1 MRPVAALRGLAQRGG
16 TTLLILAVALV
27 ATGAAATGPIYYQ
40 AARTS
45 ILRDTVATASFIG
58 RGYEANE
65 TGAVP
70 GLLGQLAPQ
79 LQSQLDQG
87 LGSLSGRGLF
97 APPIDSVETS
107 LPFPQFQASIPL
119 VWRSGVCGQLRI
131 RGACPRSRDQV
142 IVSSRLAAQAGWHI
156 GQRLTFAGWNAFTIS
171 GIYRLPNQNLGY
183 WFGRGSVYFSTSSLI
198 RSSSNNVDG
207 MFTPRATLEQGPP
220 TQQGMAV
227 VDDMMR
233 GARITGDEVPQ
244 LESAM
249 TSFSTSTVLTGQQ
262 VLVSTAIPATLH
274 TVESSW
280 RSVAVPVA
288 LITVQLLVLCL
299 LLLFLA
305 VTDAIEARGP
315 EVALAKLR
323 GQGGWRTVAFG
334 MSEPV
339 ALLALA
345 LPAGTLAGW
354 GATAAL
360 GRVLLRPGTAVVLP
374 PLAWAAA
381 GAATAGGLAA
391 VVVAARRTLRRPALD
406 EWQRS
411 GRRATDRGWVVDAV
425 LAVGAAAGLLELTV
439 SGQIGSAG
447 HGVLGLL
454 VPGLLGLAVAVVAS
468 RLLPLAC
475 RAAFARTGKRG
486 SLGLYLA
493 LRHLARRPGGVRT
506 TIILATAFALAAFA
520 VAAWSVGRD
529 NEQLV
534 ATTQVGAPTVLTV
547 SAPPGRDLGAA
558 VATADPGGRMA
569 AAVDQFTSLSSG
581 TSGLTTLAVDPQRFA
596 RVASWPPGFASE
608 PLAALGRELAP
619 RAPAPVTLAGDA
631 LRVSVDIQALS
642 PAGSALAADITTGAS
657 PVSLGTLPAHGT
669 VTLTGELVGCP
680 CVLHDLDL
688 NPPIH
693 FDRTTPVTG
702 TVTITS
708 IEVHGRGGW
717 TRVGPGGVL
726 SDTARWRPGHS
737 DNPPDRLRAV
747 AAGLEWQFKARV
759 QQDAILVSVNRPYP
773 LPAVVS
779 SAMLSPG
786 QRLVSGVG
794 LDGSPLGLR
803 VIAAATAV
811 PGAPQAGVIVDRR
824 YAELAAGENFPQV
837 IQEVWLA
844 AGAQSVIEPRLRSA
858 GVQVLSVRSAA
869 AIAATFA
876 RQGPALASVLFLADA
891 AAAALLAAG
900 AAVLGLYLSARRRRY
915 EYAALSASG
924 VPRGTLRRAVLTELA
939 LVLGFG
945 SIIGAA
951 TGLAAAVLVLR
962 NIPEFITR
970 PAVPPLSYVPSAGPL
985 TVLLGAAAG
994 LLIIAAVTASVLL
1007 IRGVSLDQLRES
1019 PA

>member
-27 ATGAAATGPIYYQ
+27 ATAAAATGPIYYQ

-65 TGAVP
+65 TGALP

-87 LGSLSGRGLF
+87 IGSLSGRGLF

-183 WFGRGSVYFSTSSLI
+183 WFGRGSVYFSTSTLLLS
-198 RSSSNNVDG
+198 RSNGVDG

-220 TQQGMAV
+220 TQQGTAV
-227 VDDMMR
+227 VDDMLR
-233 GARITGDEVPQ
+233 GARLTGDEVPQ
-244 LESAM
+244 LQSAM
-249 TSFSTSTVLTGQQ
+249 TSFSNSAVLTGQQ
-262 VLVSTAIPATLH
+262 VLVSTAIPATLNA
-274 TVESSW
+274 VESSW
-280 RSVAVPVA
+280 RSVAVPVV

-315 EVALAKLR
+315 EIALAKLR

-354 GATAAL
+354 GATAVL

-391 VVVAARRTLRRPALD
+391 VVVAARRTLRRPALE
-406 EWQRS
+406 EWRRS

-425 LAVGAAAGLLELTV
+425 LAVGAAAGLLDLAV
-439 SGQIGSAG
+439 SGQIGSAR

-454 VPGLLGLAVAVVAS
+454 VPGLLGLAVAVIAS

-475 RAAFARTGKRG
+475 RAAFARTGRRG

-506 TIILATAFALAAFA
+506 TIVLATAFALAAFA

-529 NEQLV
+529 NERLV
-534 ATTQVGAPTVLTV
+534 ADTQVGAPTVLTV
-547 SAPPGRDLGAA
+547 SVPPGKDLGAV

-581 TSGLTTLAVDPQRFA
+581 TAGLTTLAVDPQRFA
-596 RVASWPPGFASE
+596 RVASWRPGFTSE
-608 PLAALGRELAP
+608 PLAALGRKLAP
-619 RAPAPVTLAGDA
+619 SAPPPVVVTGDA
-631 LRVSVDIQALS
+631 LRVTIDVGSLS
-642 PAGSALAADITTGAS
+642 PAGSTLAADVTTGAS
-657 PVSLGTLPAHGT
+657 PVILGTLPAHGT
-669 VTLTGELVGCP
+669 VTVTGQLVGCP
-680 CVLHDLDL
+680 CVLQDLDL
-688 NPPIH
+688 SPPIH
-693 FDRTTPVTG
+693 FQRQSPVTG
-702 TVTITS
+702 AVTITR
-708 IEVHGRGGW
+708 IEMHERGGW
-717 TRVGPGGVL
+717 VGAGGVL
-726 SDTARWRPGHS
+726 SDAARWRPGHS
-737 DNPPDRLRAV
+737 DVPPDRLHAV
-747 AAGLEWQFKARV
+747 AAGLRWQFKARA

-779 SAMLSPG
+779 SAMLSAG
-786 QRLVSGVG
+786 QRLATGAG

-803 VIAAATAV
+803 VIAAATVV
-811 PGAPQAGVIVDRR
+811 PGAAQSGVIVDRR

-837 IQEVWLA
+837 TEEVWLA
-844 AGAQSVIEPRLRSA
+844 GGAQSVIEPRLRAA

-869 AIAATFA
+869 AITAMFA

-900 AAVLGLYLSARRRRY
+900 AAILGLYLSARRRRY

-924 VPRGTLRRAVLTELA
+924 VPRATLRRAVLTELA

-945 SIIGAA
+945 SIIGVA

-962 NIPEFITR
+962 NVPEFISR
-970 PAVPPLSYVPSAGPL
+970 PAVPPLSYVLPAGPL
-985 TVLLGAAAG
+985 AVLLGAAAG
-994 LLIIAAVTASVLL
+994 LLIVAAVTASVLL